1 MTKMVKR
8 LAALIMST
16 LILSVLFATSAFA
29 QENRAMDVNEEEI
42 LKEIVSHLE
51 NGVTIDVVPNEV
63 KQIEIPLSNGKSACL
78 EIGCAPITLTRGSTS
93 ASFTIRM
100 ETMSFG
106 AT

>member
-1 MTKMVKR
+1 
-8 LAALIMST
+8 MST

-78 EIGCAPITLTRGSTS
+78 EIGCAPITLTRGQQ
-93 ASFTIRM
+93 ALVIITIRM
-100 ETMSFG
+100 VKYVLLG
-106 AT
+106 QHKV

>member
-51 NGVTIDVVPNEV
+51 TV
-63 KQIEIPLSNGKSACL
+63 
-78 EIGCAPITLTRGSTS
+78 
-93 ASFTIRM
+93 
-100 ETMSFG
+100 
-106 AT
+106 